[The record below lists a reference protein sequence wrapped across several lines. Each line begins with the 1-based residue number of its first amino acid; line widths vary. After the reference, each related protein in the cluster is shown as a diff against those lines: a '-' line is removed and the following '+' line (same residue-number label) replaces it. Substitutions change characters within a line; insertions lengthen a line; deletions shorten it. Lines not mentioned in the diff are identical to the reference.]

1 MENYRNKILI
11 VDDSKS
17 LAGIMRESLAG
28 FYDVKE
34 AHSGKEALMVLKY
47 FVPDLILLD
56 IIMPG
61 MNGFDL
67 CEKIRADQRYSG
79 MKIIMVSGERTLK
92 NRLTG
97 YDAGA
102 DDFLSKPVEI
112 EELRAKVKIF
122 LEIKNLETRLSSLN
136 NDLNEQVRIRSQ
148 QLLESERL
156 ANLGKFTAGIIHNLN
171 NPLQSVMGYAYLIS
185 QEYPENKM
193 VISLMK
199 AAETMKDMIITIL
212 NNAVNEDKSSI
223 VDIDFNKLLTEQVD
237 LFKANSFFKHQVAKK
252 LTFKPL
258 PSYSGV
264 YSHFSQS
271 LGNLIKNAIDS
282 MHDSEE
288 PRLEIGT
295 FHDSGM
301 IHINVTDTGHGIDHE
316 NIEKIFDPFYTTK
329 PVVST
334 NGNPTGTGLG
344 LASSKEMIESYGG
357 TITVKSEK
365 GKGSMFKVSLPY
377 LKSNFLQE

>member
-1 MENYRNKILI
+1 MKNSRNRILI

-17 LAGIMRESLAG
+17 LASIMRESLAG
-28 FYDVKE
+28 LYDVKE
-34 AHSGKEALMVLKY
+34 AHSGKEALTILEY

-61 MNGFDL
+61 MNGFTL
-67 CEKIRADQRYSG
+67 CKKIRADQRYSG
-79 MKIIMVSGERTLK
+79 LKIIMVSGEKTLK

-102 DDFLSKPVEI
+102 DDFLTKPVEI

-122 LEIKNLETRLSSLN
+122 LEMKNLETRLNILN
-136 NDLNEQVRIRSQ
+136 NELNEQVRIRSQ
-148 QLLESERL
+148 QLLESERM
-156 ANLGKFTAGIIHNLN
+156 AALGKFTAGIVHNLN
-171 NPLQSVMGYAYLIS
+171 NPLQSIMGYAYLIS
-185 QEYPENKM
+185 EEYPDNKM
-193 VISLMK
+193 VMSLMK

-212 NNAVNEDKSSI
+212 NNAINENKTSI
-223 VDIDFNKLLTEQVD
+223 VDIDFNKLLADQVN
-237 LFKANSFFKHQVAKK
+237 LFKANSFFKHQVTKK
-252 LTFKPL
+252 LKFKPL

-295 FHDSGM
+295 SHDNEM
-301 IHINVTDTGHGIDHE
+301 IHIDVTDTGHGIERE
-316 NIEKIFDPFYTTK
+316 NIKKIFDPFYTTK
-329 PVVST
+329 PLVSS
-334 NGNPTGTGLG
+334 NGSPTGTGLG

-357 TITVKSEK
+357 TITVESEK
-365 GKGSMFKVSLPY
+365 GKGSIFKISLPY
-377 LKSNFLQE
+377 SKSVLMQE